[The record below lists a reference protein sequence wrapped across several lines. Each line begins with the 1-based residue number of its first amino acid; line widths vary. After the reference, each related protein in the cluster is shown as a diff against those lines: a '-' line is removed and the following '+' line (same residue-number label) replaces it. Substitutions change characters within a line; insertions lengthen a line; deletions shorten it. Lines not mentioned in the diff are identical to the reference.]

1 MNKSIFYIF
10 LLTALPLCLTGCRKE
25 VRPTSMTIKDSIRH
39 YYPIKQ
45 GQQLDIMFT
54 ITNTGDAPLI
64 ISEMQPSCGCIIL
77 DKSSHIIIPED
88 GIRQFKATY
97 NSIKNVGEVVHRI
110 RIFGNMLPD
119 GRAEL
124 KFDVNVVPDADY
136 TRIMKNSIKSSTP
149 KMVLSERWWMEK
161 SPNWDIMSENPNKPQ
176 NSNIV
181 SDRQLVVIYCLSLI
195 TF

>member
-1 MNKSIFYIF
+1 MKKFILYTLLLVAFPFYF
-10 LLTALPLCLTGCRKE
+10 TGCKKE
-25 VRPTSMTIKDSIRH
+25 VRPTTMAIKDSVRH

-54 ITNTGDAPLI
+54 VTNTGDAPLI

-97 NSIKNVGEVVHRI
+97 NSIKNVGEVIIVSAFSEICFRTEK
-110 RIFGNMLPD
+110 
-119 GRAEL
+119 AEL

-136 TRIMKNSIKSSTP
+136 TRDYEELFQEFNAKNGIIREIVDGKESELGYYVGTP
-149 KMVLSERWWMEK
+149 
-161 SPNWDIMSENPNKPQ
+161 
-176 NSNIV
+176 
-181 SDRQLVVIYCLSLI
+181 
-195 TF
+195 

>member
-1 MNKSIFYIF
+1 MDENCLSIAGAHSSN
-10 LLTALPLCLTGCRKE
+10 LARMGAECRKQADFFRDE
-25 VRPTSMTIKDSIRH
+25 KRTARFGLEAVQ
-39 YYPIKQ
+39 Q

-54 ITNTGDAPLI
+54 ITNTRDAPLI

-110 RIFGNMLPD
+110 RIFGNMLPN
-119 GRAEL
+119 GKAEL

-136 TRIMKNSIKSSTP
+136 TRDYEELYQDFNTKNGIVRE
-149 KMVLSERWWMEK
+149 MVDGKESELGYYVGE
-161 SPNWDIMSENPNKPQ
+161 P
-176 NSNIV
+176 
-181 SDRQLVVIYCLSLI
+181 
-195 TF
+195 

>member
-1 MNKSIFYIF
+1 MNKSIFYIL
-10 LLTALPLCLTGCRKE
+10 LLTALPLCFTGCRKE
-25 VRPTSMTIKDSIRH
+25 VRPTSMTIKDSVRH

-54 ITNTGDAPLI
+54 ITNTGEAPLI

-110 RIFGNMLPD
+110 RIFGNMLPN
-119 GRAEL
+119 GKAEL
-124 KFDVNVVPDADY
+124 KFDVNVVPGTIPQRHRVRGPVRRLRPAVAY
-136 TRIMKNSIKSSTP
+136 RQVP
-149 KMVLSERWWMEK
+149 KAGG
-161 SPNWDIMSENPNKPQ
+161 
-176 NSNIV
+176 
-181 SDRQLVVIYCLSLI
+181 DRGI
-195 TF
+195 

>member
-1 MNKSIFYIF
+1 
-10 LLTALPLCLTGCRKE
+10 
-25 VRPTSMTIKDSIRH
+25 
-39 YYPIKQ
+39 
-45 GQQLDIMFT
+45 
-54 ITNTGDAPLI
+54 
-64 ISEMQPSCGCIIL
+64 MQPSCGCIIL

-136 TRIMKNSIKSSTP
+136 TRDYEELYQEFNT

-161 SPNWDIMSENPNKPQ
+161 NLNWDIMSENRNRYH
-176 NSNIV
+176 V
-181 SDRQLVVIYCLSLI
+181 SSIKY
-195 TF
+195 

>member
-1 MNKSIFYIF
+1 MKKFILYTLLLVAFPFYF
-10 LLTALPLCLTGCRKE
+10 TGCKKE
-25 VRPTSMTIKDSIRH
+25 VRPTTMAIKDSVRH

-54 ITNTGDAPLI
+54 VTNTGDAPLI

-97 NSIKNVGEVVHRI
+97 NSIKNVGEVIHRI
-110 RIFGNMLPD
+110 RIFGNMLPH
-119 GRAEL
+119 GKAEL

-136 TRIMKNSIKSSTP
+136 TRDYEELFQEFNAKNGIIREIVDGKESELGYYVGTP
-149 KMVLSERWWMEK
+149 
-161 SPNWDIMSENPNKPQ
+161 
-176 NSNIV
+176 
-181 SDRQLVVIYCLSLI
+181 
-195 TF
+195 

>member
-1 MNKSIFYIF
+1 MNKSIFYIL
-10 LLTALPLCLTGCRKE
+10 LLTALPLYFTGCRKE
-25 VRPTSMTIKDSIRH
+25 VRPTSMTIKDSVRH

-64 ISEMQPSCGCIIL
+64 ISEMQASCGCIIL
-77 DKSSHIIIPED
+77 VKSSHIIIPED

-110 RIFGNMLPD
+110 RIFGNMLPN
-119 GRAEL
+119 GKAEL

-136 TRIMKNSIKSSTP
+136 TRDYEELYQDFNTKNGIVREKVAG
-149 KMVLSERWWMEK
+149 KDSELGYYEGD
-161 SPNWDIMSENPNKPQ
+161 P
-176 NSNIV
+176 
-181 SDRQLVVIYCLSLI
+181 
-195 TF
+195 

>member
-1 MNKSIFYIF
+1 MNKSIFYIL
-10 LLTALPLCLTGCRKE
+10 LLTALPLCFTGCRKE
-25 VRPTSMTIKDSIRH
+25 VRPTSMTIKDSVRH

-97 NSIKNVGEVVHRI
+97 NSIKNVGKVVHRI
-110 RIFGNMLPD
+110 RIFGNMLPN
-119 GRAEL
+119 GKAEL

-136 TRIMKNSIKSSTP
+136 TRDYEELYQDFNTKNGIVRE
-149 KMVLSERWWMEK
+149 MVDGKESELGYYVGE
-161 SPNWDIMSENPNKPQ
+161 P
-176 NSNIV
+176 
-181 SDRQLVVIYCLSLI
+181 
-195 TF
+195 

>member
-10 LLTALPLCLTGCRKE
+10 LLTALPLCFTGCRKE
-25 VRPTSMTIKDSIRH
+25 VRPTSMTIKDSVRH

-136 TRIMKNSIKSSTP
+136 TRDYEELYQEFNT

>member
-1 MNKSIFYIF
+1 MNKSIFYIL
-10 LLTALPLCLTGCRKE
+10 LLTALPLCFTGCRKE
-25 VRPTSMTIKDSIRH
+25 VRPTSMTIKDSVRH

-97 NSIKNVGEVVHRI
+97 NSIKNVGEV
-110 RIFGNMLPD
+110 
-119 GRAEL
+119 
-124 KFDVNVVPDADY
+124 PDADY
-136 TRIMKNSIKSSTP
+136 TRDYEELYQDFNTKNGIVRE
-149 KMVLSERWWMEK
+149 MVDGKESELGYYVGE
-161 SPNWDIMSENPNKPQ
+161 P
-176 NSNIV
+176 
-181 SDRQLVVIYCLSLI
+181 
-195 TF
+195 

>member
-1 MNKSIFYIF
+1 MNKFILYTLLLVAFPFYF
-10 LLTALPLCLTGCRKE
+10 TGCKKE
-25 VRPTSMTIKDSIRH
+25 VRPTTMAIKDSVRH

-54 ITNTGDAPLI
+54 VTNTGDAPLI

-97 NSIKNVGEVVHRI
+97 NSIKNVGEVIHRI
-110 RIFGNMLPD
+110 RIFGNMLPH
-119 GRAEL
+119 GKAEL

-136 TRIMKNSIKSSTP
+136 TRDYEELFQEFNAKNDIIREIVDGKESELGYYVGTP
-149 KMVLSERWWMEK
+149 
-161 SPNWDIMSENPNKPQ
+161 
-176 NSNIV
+176 
-181 SDRQLVVIYCLSLI
+181 
-195 TF
+195 

>member
-1 MNKSIFYIF
+1 MNKSISYIILLIAFPFYF
-10 LLTALPLCLTGCRKE
+10 TGCKKE

-45 GQQLDIMFT
+45 GQQLELMFT

-64 ISEMQPSCGCIIL
+64 ISEIQPSCGCIIL

-97 NSIKNVGEVVHRI
+97 NSI
-110 RIFGNMLPD
+110 RIFGNMLPH
-119 GRAEL
+119 GKAEL

-136 TRIMKNSIKSSTP
+136 TRDYEELYQDFNTKNGIVRE
-149 KMVLSERWWMEK
+149 MVDGKESELGYYVGE
-161 SPNWDIMSENPNKPQ
+161 P
-176 NSNIV
+176 
-181 SDRQLVVIYCLSLI
+181 
-195 TF
+195 

>member
-1 MNKSIFYIF
+1 MNKSISYIILLIAFPFYF
-10 LLTALPLCLTGCRKE
+10 TGCKKE

-45 GQQLDIMFT
+45 GQQLELMFT

-64 ISEMQPSCGCIIL
+64 ISEIQPSCGCIIL

-110 RIFGNMLPD
+110 RIFGNMLPHGKAD
-119 GRAEL
+119 L
-124 KFDVNVVPDADY
+124 KIEVNIVPDADS
-136 TRIMKNSIKSSTP
+136 TRAYEELYQDFNTKNGIVRE
-149 KMVLSERWWMEK
+149 MVDGKESE
-161 SPNWDIMSENPNKPQ
+161 
-176 NSNIV
+176 
-181 SDRQLVVIYCLSLI
+181 LG
-195 TF
+195 

>member
-10 LLTALPLCLTGCRKE
+10 LLTTLPLCFTGCRKE

-110 RIFGNMLPD
+110 RIFGNMLPN
-119 GRAEL
+119 GKAEL

-136 TRIMKNSIKSSTP
+136 TRDYEELYQDFNTKNGIVRE
-149 KMVLSERWWMEK
+149 MVDGKESELGYYVGE
-161 SPNWDIMSENPNKPQ
+161 P
-176 NSNIV
+176 
-181 SDRQLVVIYCLSLI
+181 
-195 TF
+195 

>member
-1 MNKSIFYIF
+1 MNKSISYIILLIAFPFYF
-10 LLTALPLCLTGCRKE
+10 TGCKKE

-45 GQQLDIMFT
+45 GQQLELMFT

-64 ISEMQPSCGCIIL
+64 ISEIQPSCGCIIL
-77 DKSSHIIIPED
+77 DKSSED

-110 RIFGNMLPD
+110 RIFGNMLPH
-119 GRAEL
+119 GKAEL

-136 TRIMKNSIKSSTP
+136 TRDYEELYQDFNTKNGIVRE
-149 KMVLSERWWMEK
+149 MVDGKESELGYYVGE
-161 SPNWDIMSENPNKPQ
+161 P
-176 NSNIV
+176 
-181 SDRQLVVIYCLSLI
+181 
-195 TF
+195 